1 MRKRT
6 LLLIAA
12 GAVSVLVFSG
22 AALALP
28 NAIVNGDFQT
38 GSLAPWTTFTT
49 SGGTINGGDVQL
61 FDTTGSGPS
70 LAAHFKVGEV
80 SFNGLYEGG
89 GISQAFA
96 GVPQTLSADV
106 AAQGGPVFTNGECG
120 RFELMLDGVTVASH
134 TFGSCAANA
143 IVRWHLSAV
152 IPTGSAANGP
162 HTVAIR
168 ITRPFTT
175 GSTPEQY
182 VDNVKVT
189 PKLIRV
195 YP

>member
-1 MRKRT
+1 
-6 LLLIAA
+6 
-12 GAVSVLVFSG
+12 V
-22 AALALP
+22 
-28 NAIVNGDFQT
+28 
-38 GSLAPWTTFTT
+38 
-49 SGGTINGGDVQL
+49 
-61 FDTTGSGPS
+61 TGSGTS

-106 AAQGGPVFTNGECG
+106 AAQGEPVFTNGECG

-152 IPTGSAANGP
+152 IPTGGAANGP